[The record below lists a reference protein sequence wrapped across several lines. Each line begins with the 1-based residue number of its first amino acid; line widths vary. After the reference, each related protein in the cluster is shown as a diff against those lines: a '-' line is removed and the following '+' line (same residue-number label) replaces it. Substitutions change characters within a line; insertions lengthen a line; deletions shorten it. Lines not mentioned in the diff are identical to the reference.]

1 MFTLVRKVGLC
12 MVLFALSMLCQGR
25 DTMELAGKSTKDVF
39 HDPRVVTLID
49 AVADNDMDKAK
60 ALLAA
65 GSDINAT
72 GEAGLTPLIWM
83 IGQHNNKAIHEL
95 LELGADP
102 NKPWQRGEAPV
113 YIAASGG
120 NLPLLNMLLDY
131 HGDPDSPAHGRSSMM
146 IAMMQLHFDCAE
158 LLVKRGADINFHDG
172 VISSIF
178 APLSVGRF
186 DWVVWMLENGY
197 SHDLQQA
204 RRGVIHRVAS
214 STQLEW
220 KNKALEILNQ
230 RIADQAE
237 SGGRIGATG
246 AESGPPMN

>member
-1 MFTLVRKVGLC
+1 
-12 MVLFALSMLCQGR
+12 
-25 DTMELAGKSTKDVF
+25 MELAGKSTNDVF
-39 HDPRVVTLID
+39 HDPRVVSLID
-49 AVADNDMDKAK
+49 AVADNDVDKAK

-65 GSDINAT
+65 GVDVNAA

-83 IGQHNNKAIHEL
+83 IGQHDNKAVHLL

-113 YIAASGG
+113 YMAASGG

-131 HGDPDSPAHGRSSMM
+131 HGDPNSPAHERSAMM

-172 VISSIF
+172 VISSIS
-178 APLSVGRF
+178 APLSVGHF

-204 RRGVIHRVAS
+204 RRGVTNIVAS
-214 STQLEW
+214 SAQVEW
-220 KNKALEILNQ
+220 KNKALEIINQ
-230 RIADQAE
+230 RISAQTTE
-237 SGGRIGATG
+237 
-246 AESGPPMN
+246 N